1 MYPLYGCIFSVT
13 QTDAIIA
20 EKDAKIAE
28 LSERVAVLTTQI
40 AWLQKQLFGAGK
52 GEKFDRL
59 TAEMKFEELQNLLE
73 QAGEAQAKLVQYE
86 RREKAREKRPVPAE
100 TFAHLPV
107 AETVEILPD
116 EVKAEPGAYERI
128 GEEKTFEVDVVPP
141 KLFKR
146 EIVRPKFRRRD
157 DRGLPPVIAPA
168 PARPV
173 TGGYASAGLLAWIAL
188 GKYVDHLPLYRM
200 EQMSARWGATIPRN
214 TMSDWIR
221 ITADWLE
228 PIYKRMRQRC
238 LESGYIQV
246 DETPV
251 RFVDPD
257 EKGGK
262 TEQGYLWVMR
272 DPEGDVVFDWKLSRK
287 HDHLT
292 DLVGPGYVG
301 VLQSDGYEAYAAY
314 CKNSEGRAIRAG
326 CWAHARRKFF
336 EARDENLEKADAFLA
351 HIGKLY
357 AHERAWDGKDADG
370 KPVTAPV
377 TPEQRLA
384 GRAENFPPIF
394 GELETLAKTTLA
406 EVRPKSA
413 LGLACSYLLG
423 QWTALVEHANHGR
436 TRLDNNLVE
445 NAIRPTAVGKKNFL
459 FIGHPDAGQR
469 TAIIYSVVV
478 SCQRRGVDPHLYL
491 RDVLTRI
498 PAMTNRDN
506 LDALLPSAWKAA

>member
-1 MYPLYGCIFSVT
+1 MKSGDVITENLRLK
-13 QTDAIIA
+13 A
-20 EKDAKIAE
+20 EVEALNE
-28 LSERVAVLTTQI
+28 QVAVLMTQI
-40 AWLQKQLFGAGK
+40 AWLKKQMFGGGK
-52 GEKFDRL
+52 GEKVDPGQPELKL
-59 TAEMKFEELQNLLE
+59 TELGNLLI
-73 QAGEAQAKLVQYE
+73 GSREAEAKLVQYE

-107 AETVEILPD
+107 HETVEILPE
-116 EVKAEPGAYERI
+116 EVKAEPQAYERI
-128 GEEKTFEVDVVPP
+128 GEEKTFEVDVTPP

-146 EIVRPKFRRRD
+146 EIIRPKFRRTGEREQ
-157 DRGLPPVIAPA
+157 PPVVAPA

-188 GKYVDHLPLYRM
+188 SKYVDHLPLYRL

-228 PIYKRMRQRC
+228 PVYKRMRQRC

-251 RFVDPD
+251 RFIDPD

-262 TEQGYLWVMR
+262 TEQGYLWVMGA
-272 DPEGDVVFDWKLSRK
+272 PGGDVVFDWKLSRK

-292 DLVGPGYVG
+292 DLVGKEYAG

-314 CKNSEGRAIRAG
+314 AKNSKGRVIRVG

-336 EARDENLEKADAFLA
+336 EARSENREKADTFLA
-351 HIGKLY
+351 LIGELY
-357 AHERAWDGKDADG
+357 GHERVWDGKDDEG
-370 KPVTAPV
+370 KAVAAPV
-377 TPEQRLA
+377 TDAERLA
-384 GRAENFPPIF
+384 GRAEKFPAIF
-394 GELETLAKTTLA
+394 AALEILAKDTLA

-413 LGLACSYLLG
+413 LGLACSYLLNQWESLVAHAGFG
-423 QWTALVEHANHGR
+423 Q

-445 NAIRPTAVGKKNFL
+445 NAIRPSAVGKKNWL

-469 TAIIYSVVV
+469 TAIIYSIVV
-478 SCQRRGVDPHLYL
+478 SCQRHGVDPHLYL
-491 RDVLTRI
+491 RDVLTRL
-498 PAMTNRDN
+498 PAMTTRDDM
-506 LDALLPSAWKAA
+506 DALLPSNWKPA